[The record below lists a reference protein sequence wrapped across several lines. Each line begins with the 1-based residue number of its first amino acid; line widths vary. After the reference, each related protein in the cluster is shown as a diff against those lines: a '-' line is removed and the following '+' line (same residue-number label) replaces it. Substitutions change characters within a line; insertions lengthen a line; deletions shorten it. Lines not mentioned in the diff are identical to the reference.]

1 MAARMT
7 TASGSGGGTGA
18 GAPGGSSDGAA
29 PGPAKRGG
37 PPGWFIVLAVG
48 SLVAGMVLVLLPML
62 GIGMRVGSAPASI
75 PPTTA
80 AADRTYTQVAR
91 ALGAASIQVQD
102 PRTQYR
108 PGESPSL
115 AVAPR
120 RLVQAILPDDPQNGY
135 VVIYELA
142 SATAAEEA
150 GREMLAFVS
159 KGPGTVSFPRD
170 SQFVVQRI
178 GPTLV
183 FFTWSPQVSP
193 TGGAAAVAAALTTVG
208 EPVRP

>member
-1 MAARMT
+1 MT
-7 TASGSGGGTGA
+7 TTPGA
-18 GAPGGSSDGAA
+18 GR
-29 PGPAKRGG
+29 RGG
-37 PPGWFIVLAVG
+37 PPAWFVMLAVG
-48 SLVAGMVLVLLPML
+48 SLVAGMILVLLPVL
-62 GIGMRVGSAPASI
+62 GIGVRIGSAPASI

-80 AADRTYTQVAR
+80 AADRTHTQVVR
-91 ALGAASIQVQD
+91 ALEAASLQVRD
-102 PRTQYR
+102 PLSQYR

-142 SATAAEEA
+142 SATAADAA
-150 GREMLAFVS
+150 GREMLAFVGN
-159 KGPGTVSFPRD
+159 GPGTLSYPRD
-170 SQFVVQRI
+170 SQFVVQRV

-183 FFTWSPQVSP
+183 FFTWSPDVSP
-193 TGGAAAVAAALTTVG
+193 TGGAAAVAAALAEVG

>member
-1 MAARMT
+1 MAAGMT
-7 TASGSGGGTGA
+7 GSPGLPGPSGGGA
-18 GAPGGSSDGAA
+18 SPGTATA
-29 PGPAKRGG
+29 PAKRGG
-37 PPGWFIVLAVG
+37 PPAWFVVLAVG
-48 SLVAGMVLVLLPML
+48 SLVAGMILVLLPLL
-62 GIGMRVGSAPASI
+62 GIGVRFGSAPPSI

-80 AADRTYTQVAR
+80 AAERTHTQVVR
-91 ALGAASIQVQD
+91 ALETAGLQVRD
-102 PRTQYR
+102 PLTQYR

-135 VVIYELA
+135 VVIYELP
-142 SATAAEEA
+142 SATAADEA
-150 GREMLAFVS
+150 GREMLAFVRS
-159 KGPGTVSFPRD
+159 GPGSMAYPRD

-193 TGGAAAVAAALTTVG
+193 TGGAAAVAAALEQVG

>member
-7 TASGSGGGTGA
+7 NAPGA
-18 GAPGGSSDGAA
+18 GKSGQGAA
-29 PGPAKRGG
+29 RRGG
-37 PPGWFIVLAVG
+37 PPAWFIVLAVG

-62 GIGMRVGSAPASI
+62 GIGVRFGAAPSI

-80 AADRTYTQVAR
+80 AADRTHTQVVR
-91 ALGAASIQVQD
+91 ALEAAALQTRD
-102 PRTQYR
+102 PLSQYR

-135 VVIYELA
+135 VVIYELS
-142 SATAAEEA
+142 SATAADEA

-159 KGPGTVSFPRD
+159 NGPGSLSYPRD

-183 FFTWSPQVSP
+183 FFTWSPEVSP
-193 TGGAAAVAAALTTVG
+193 TGSAAAVAAALEKVG